1 MHKAGTRQV
10 SLTCTRL
17 EGSYLHAN
25 SFGICNFGKHVHPAR
40 CSRKAYGNSS
50 KDGIWL
56 RNRVQA
62 LASARC
68 EVMRS
73 CFILHCV
80 AENSGDLRFLA
91 RSRQISPRAVLG
103 TIGRARNRL
112 SATGVEIGITWMSDR
127 PQAGRGPVSW
137 ACELEDRPALDL
149 GTLWLRLS
157 EPWRMANGR
166 RSGRQLETIRL
177 ADCCVLRDPQDLS
190 NV

>member
-1 MHKAGTRQV
+1 MVRAV
-10 SLTCTRL
+10 V
-17 EGSYLHAN
+17 
-25 SFGICNFGKHVHPAR
+25 FGFEMKGFWASGGRGFG
-40 CSRKAYGNSS
+40 GL
-50 KDGIWL
+50 DGKGLGGGWMRVWL

-103 TIGRARNRL
+103 TIGLARNRL
-112 SATGVEIGITWMSDR
+112 PATGVEIGITWITDR
-127 PQAGRGPVSW
+127 PQAGRRPVSW

-149 GTLWLRLS
+149 GNLLR
-157 EPWRMANGR
+157 ER
-166 RSGRQLETIRL
+166 R
-177 ADCCVLRDPQDLS
+177 
-190 NV
+190 